1 MINKEEIWDLFK
13 SIFPIYRTLLGKG
26 FNDSLDEISK
36 TIPLTNIYE
45 VESGQS
51 SGSWKIPDEWII
63 HNAWIADLDGNKIID
78 FKENQFHIWQYS
90 ISTDEIISHEE
101 LIKKIA
107 IGDEDCIPLVV
118 TYYSKR
124 WGFSVSA
131 NQFEKLNKDQYRVYV
146 ESEFRAGKLQIGEI
160 FLKGR
165 SSKEILIDA
174 VLSCNSLANNLSGV
188 LGAVFIAKLIS
199 QTSNHYY
206 SYRILFSP
214 ETIGP
219 ISLFH
224 HFPSLFKNV
233 QGGFNLIN
241 LADKNAL
248 NYKTSRYPTLVDDTV
263 EYTLKQFDKDATI
276 SKYDVLTGTCGNE
289 KAYNSLG
296 IEVPVGALRRSIL
309 CSYPEYDTSKDDFGF
324 IDKSKFFESLDILT
338 QLIQN
343 IELNR
348 YYKHT
353 FIGEPFLTGY
363 GLFPKIEKDS
373 DRIPYDYL
381 MGFTNGELSL
391 LDIVKLSNQPL
402 QSFFE
407 PLRLMV
413 EKELLKEI

>member
-63 HNAWIADLDGNKIID
+63 HTAWIADLDGNKIID

-107 IGDEDCIPLVV
+107 IGDDDCIPLVV

-131 NQFEKLNKDQYRVYV
+131 NQFEKLNRDQYRVYV
-146 ESEFRAGKLQIGEI
+146 DSEFRVGKLQIGEI

-165 SSKEILIDA
+165 SSKEVLIDA

-248 NYKTSRYPTLVDDTV
+248 NYKTSRYPTLIDDTV
-263 EYTLKQFDKDATI
+263 EYTLKQFDKDTTI

-324 IDKSKFFESLDILT
+324 IDKNKFFESLDILT

-343 IELNR
+343 IELNL

-381 MGFTNGELSL
+381 MGFTNGKLSL
-391 LDIVKLSNQPL
+391 LDIVNLSNQPL